1 MLAPHPHP
9 SPQGEM
15 LAPHPHPSPQ
25 GEGLSDLVP
34 SPLGRG
40 LG

>member
-25 GEGLSDLVP
+25 GEGLSDLFP
-34 SPLGRG
+34 RPLGEG
-40 LG
+40 